1 MLINSIPLLEA
12 KDSSEIEN
20 IVTTNDALFREA
32 SLGDA
37 DATSDTK
44 EAAQYRKAL
53 HQGYQT
59 LSQRPVSTRLAV
71 DICQAITGKAY
82 DIRKTPSTT
91 LKNSLT
97 GEVVY
102 TPPAGEARLRE
113 LLANWERFINEQHD
127 LDPLVRMAVQHYQFE
142 AIHPFGDGN
151 GRTGR
156 ILNVL
161 CLIQD
166 GVLDL
171 PTPISAGTYCVPVLT
186 TTGCSV
192 ACHFAFGMGALA
204 ALHADRDR
212 NDVGLDQPEDQGHPQ
227 PDGRD
232 RGLHAQERAQDLL
245 ARAGGADVHPDP
257 IAASPI
263 SSSAALPSGTGPP
276 RCSRSWCASEF

>member
-1 MLINSIPLLEA
+1 MP
-12 KDSSEIEN
+12 SSE
-20 IVTTNDALFREA
+20 RQA
-32 SLGDA
+32 SGDA

-171 PTPISAGTYCVPVLT
+171 PTLYLSRHILRTRADYYRLLSRVTSHSEWEPWLLYMLT
-186 TTGCSV
+186 ATETTSDWTNRRSG
-192 ACHFAFGMGALA
+192 
-204 ALHADRDR
+204 
-212 NDVGLDQPEDQGHPQ
+212 P
-227 PDGRD
+227 
-232 RGLHAQERAQDLL
+232 
-245 ARAGGADVHPDP
+245 
-257 IAASPI
+257 
-263 SSSAALPSGTGPP
+263 SAA
-276 RCSRSWCASEF
+276 